1 MKKRTRMALASKE
14 PHYNPTRL
22 MRMVRKLKDMYVLQV
37 VQGKLSPDDL
47 PTEGQL
53 VTQAQELLK

>member
-22 MRMVRKLKDMYVLQV
+22 MRMVRKLKDMYKQKVEQK
-37 VQGKLSPDDL
+37 QISIDDM